1 MNTAAIEQMV
11 ADVTG
16 NPDAHD
22 DLLDLLAAV
31 AGRNAMTPQADQLRA
46 GAQFVIGYLE
56 QVPYM
61 LKVAL
66 TAARNVGL
74 EDEMHQVVDMVQSY
88 WEQDEDIIPDHLGV
102 IGLLDDAYCSL
113 TTLQTFSD
121 HYQLQTGKHLFPDD
135 LTAANRVMRE
145 IIGEPYVGD
154 LDRFVS
160 QAIRRIGR
168 DAGRKSPGQRRQ
180 ATSPGRQ
187 CQYLEPRPGRRNV
200 RGPAQRPGPDRRPG
214 RRPGLSR
221 RSLAL
226 SSVRMRAG

>member
-66 TAARNVGL
+66 TAARTVGL
-74 EDEMHQVVDMVQSY
+74 EGEMHQVVAMVQSY

-113 TTLQTFSD
+113 TTLQNFSD
-121 HYQLQTGKHLFPDD
+121 HYQLQTGKHMFPED

-160 QAIRRIGR
+160 QAIRESGVMLAVKALASA
-168 DAGRKSPGQRRQ
+168 DKQRHL
-180 ATSPGRQ
+180 AA
-187 CQYLEPRPGRRNV
+187 NANIWNH
-200 RGPAQRPGPDRRPG
+200 GPAGEMSVAQLSGLGLTGGPDDGPD
-214 RRPGLSR
+214 
-221 RSLAL
+221 
-226 SSVRMRAG
+226 